1 MDSRRSFVEILK
13 QSPARD
19 EEATVEIDNK
29 DCARVFR
36 RLEQCMVGRWEGRDP
51 IQCDLAE
58 VGKEMCRK
66 WGLKGFL
73 GLAKWG
79 DEKFLL
85 EFESKGEALWVM
97 QRGERNF
104 RKFKVKLNL
113 WEPEEGCCSEWIP
126 KRELWVRLLGLPIQ
140 FWEPKVLERLG
151 DACGGFI
158 ACDRSTKDMM
168 NFQWARMLIR
178 VKG

>member
-1 MDSRRSFVEILK
+1 
-13 QSPARD
+13 
-19 EEATVEIDNK
+19 
-29 DCARVFR
+29 
-36 RLEQCMVGRWEGRDP
+36 MVGRWEGRDP

-73 GLAKWG
+73 GMAKWG

-85 EFESKGEALWVM
+85 EFESKGEALWVL

-113 WEPEEGCCSEWIP
+113 WELEEGCCSEGTP

-140 FWEPKVLERLG
+140 FW
-151 DACGGFI
+151 
-158 ACDRSTKDMM
+158 
-168 NFQWARMLIR
+168 
-178 VKG
+178 KGWGMHVEDS